1 MKQRRRL
8 AFFILFSFLLT
19 YIAIG
24 FLIPQVSLKLT
35 EYEIASSKLSQ
46 ALRVV
51 QIADFHCAELDE
63 RVYEAIRT
71 QKPDLI
77 FVVGDLVNRDDA
89 EIAPALDALETMVA
103 FAPVYVSLGNHDV
116 THSSR
121 FHPDLA
127 EQFRQTGA
135 TVLDKEYVDIDVNG
149 QALRIGGI
157 YGYCLPEKFEEAWDS
172 ESHFLSNFQNTDRYT
187 ILLAHMPVCWLINDS
202 LDYWDVDCVLSGHT
216 HGGQV
221 ILPIIGGLYA
231 PDQGWFPGACAGHFQ
246 TDNKHLII
254 TTGLGGT
261 TPVPRFY
268 NRPEVVISDIYPV
281 H

>member
-1 MKQRRRL
+1 MKKPTRYL
-8 AFFILFSFLLT
+8 LYFSTLFLLL
-19 YIAIG
+19 YLGVG

-35 EYEIASSKLSQ
+35 EYEIAGSKLSQ

-51 QIADFHCAELDE
+51 QIADLHCAELDE
-63 RVYEAIRT
+63 KVYETISA

-89 EIAPALDALETMVA
+89 EIAPALDALETLVA
-103 FAPVYVSLGNHDV
+103 IAPVYVSLGNHDV

-127 EQFRQTGA
+127 EQFHQTGA

-157 YGYCLPEKFEEAWDS
+157 YGYCLPKKFEEAWDA
-172 ESHFLSNFQNTDRYT
+172 ESHFLSNFQNTDRFT

-231 PDQGWFPGACAGHFQ
+231 PDQGWFPGECAGHFQ
-246 TDNKHLII
+246 TDNKHLVI

-268 NRPEVVISDIYPV
+268 NRPEVISLELLPS
-281 H
+281 